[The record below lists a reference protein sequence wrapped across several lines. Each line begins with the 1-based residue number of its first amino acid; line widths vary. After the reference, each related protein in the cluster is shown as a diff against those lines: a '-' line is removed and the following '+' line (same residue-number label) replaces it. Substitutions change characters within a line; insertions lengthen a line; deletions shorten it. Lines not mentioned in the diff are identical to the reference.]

1 MARDIRFY
9 DVGAPQVGNGSS
21 YFRTGADMFN
31 KAFDIAQE
39 GLTKHEQTLKEN
51 AQKAE
56 MQATAKLS
64 EIAKDRKLTQADY
77 DSVQFYDK
85 MKLEDRIEKQD
96 KQKHNEY
103 IDNETL
109 GLSRQNIASQIAYR
123 KAQVANAGGKLDP
136 LSKMLAKFKI
146 DKKMLDYKKS
156 NGMLPGQNGKGS
168 SGIDTIM
175 KNNNLIYD
183 ALDSSKSTV
192 DGDNFADY
200 RSGLTML
207 KNAGVPNKAID
218 AAVAA
223 NAGNGN
229 WMSGFTGFDE
239 QTLDM
244 GAVIDNLREAG
255 YNI

>member
-1 MARDIRFY
+1 MARDIRFQ
-9 DVGAPQVGNGSS
+9 DVGSPAVGNGSS

-31 KAFDIAQE
+31 KAFSIAQD

-64 EIAKDRKLTQADY
+64 EIAKDRKLTQKDY

-85 MKLEDRIEKQD
+85 MKLEQLIEKQD

-123 KAQVANAGGKLDP
+123 KAQTAASGGKLDP
-136 LSKMLAKFKI
+136 LTKMLAKFKI
-146 DKKMLDYKKS
+146 DKQMLDYKSKK
-156 NGMLPGQNGKGS
+156 GYLPGQNGKGS
-168 SGIDTIM
+168 GGIDSIL
-175 KNNNLIYD
+175 KNNSLIYD
-183 ALDSSKSTV
+183 PLDSEKSTI
-192 DGDNFADY
+192 DGDNFAEY
-200 RSGLTML
+200 RAGLTML
-207 KNAGVPNKAID
+207 KNAGVPTKAID
-218 AAVAA
+218 AAVSA